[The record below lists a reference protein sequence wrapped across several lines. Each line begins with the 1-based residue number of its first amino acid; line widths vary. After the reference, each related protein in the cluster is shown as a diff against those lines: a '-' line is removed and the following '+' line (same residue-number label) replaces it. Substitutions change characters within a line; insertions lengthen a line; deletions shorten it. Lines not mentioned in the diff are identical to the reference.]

1 MEHFQ
6 GYILTGLLIMW
17 SNFFVKKISVAT
29 SKWIET
35 NTLFNIMI
43 KERREI
49 HPVKLQSINK
59 IEWME
64 IMKKNL

>member
-17 SNFFVKKISVAT
+17 SNFFVKKIPVAT

-35 NTLFNIMI
+35 NIMI